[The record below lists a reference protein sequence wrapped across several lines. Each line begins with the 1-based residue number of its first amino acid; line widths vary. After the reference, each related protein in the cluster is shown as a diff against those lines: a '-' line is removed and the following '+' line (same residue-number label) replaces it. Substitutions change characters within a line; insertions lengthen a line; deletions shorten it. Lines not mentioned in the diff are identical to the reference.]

1 MKRGDVFKVGDG
13 EQLYY
18 ADAIAPNGS
27 VYALPYDPET
37 GRGKKLTIFKADIEF
52 QVLFN
57 NRKTPPKP
65 PKPEPLKFEDGWDYC
80 EVIRKSEP
88 TDPVSYQV
96 CWFAQTIGSE
106 SSTTLGKSS
115 RISWDVRDGTWTG
128 EVSDE
133 ESARLRRDLVQTL
146 MSQGWQ
152 VIEEDPKKV
161 VLKRKQPA

>member
-37 GRGKKLTIFKADIEF
+37 GRGRKLTIFKADVKF

-65 PKPEPLKFEDGWDYC
+65 PKPEPLKFEEGWDYC
-80 EVIRKSEP
+80 EMTARAGE
-88 TDPVSYQV
+88 DYNLYW
-96 CWFAQTIGSE
+96 CAHTIGTD
-106 SSTTLGKSS
+106 TTALIGKSG
-115 RISWDVRDGTWTG
+115 RILYDPRYEKT
-128 EVSDE
+128 DE
-133 ESARLRRDLVQTL
+133 QAYKVQRQTL
-146 MSQGWQ
+146 MTQFIEQGWQ
-152 VIEEDPKKV
+152 VIEDKEHKV
-161 VLKRKQPA
+161 VLKRKQSA